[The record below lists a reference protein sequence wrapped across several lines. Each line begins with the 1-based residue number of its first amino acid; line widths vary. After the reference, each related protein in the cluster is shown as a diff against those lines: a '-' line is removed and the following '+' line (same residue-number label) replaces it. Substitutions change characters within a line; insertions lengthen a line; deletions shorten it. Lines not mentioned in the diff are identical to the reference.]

1 MSRNIDDFKNETGFN
16 KIKWLIFLRI
26 VVITLTLGSALLF
39 QLQDASPAAL
49 DPLYNFIIFAYL
61 FAVFSIVLLKI
72 IRNFYILAYFQIIS
86 DLLFETGF
94 VYVTGGIKSFFSFT
108 YIFSIIAASIILFR
122 KGAFV
127 VASLSSLL
135 YGTLA
140 TLQYYEMVP
149 IYGPPG
155 FPFTTLNI
163 SSFYYN
169 IFLNICAFYL
179 VAFLSSY
186 LAESLKTTRKQ
197 LQETSSDL
205 NELQVFHKNILQS
218 MSSGLLTTNLVGKI
232 TSYNRAAE
240 EITGYKFEDAYG
252 ADLDQIL
259 PGVYVKEIFDIMEKT
274 NQSSYRFQKMVKSK
288 DGTNMYLGM
297 TASILKNIRRNEV
310 TGLTIIFQDL
320 TELREMEEQVRRS
333 DRLAALG
340 ELAAGIAH
348 EIRNPLASIK
358 GAVQMLKAELK
369 LEEES
374 RTLMDIIIREST
386 RLNNIITDF
395 LVYARPTPLTLS
407 KSDIIREIIEPT
419 LVLLKNNQECSDHIH
434 IEKVFPQ
441 EPVWVICDRQQM
453 RQVLWNLCLNA
464 VQAMPRGGI
473 LFISVK
479 KTEGNLDGRDLSS
492 SKKLIYSEIKNNRR
506 YWCTITIQDTG
517 YGIKVEDLE
526 KIFVPFFTTKENGTG
541 LGLAIVHSI
550 IQNHQGIIKVK
561 SKINEGTIFEVS
573 LPCSE

>member
-1 MSRNIDDFKNETGFN
+1 MSRNIDDSKNETGFN

-39 QLQDASPAAL
+39 QLQNANPAAL

-61 FAVFSIVLLKI
+61 FAVFSIILLKI

-127 VASLSSLL
+127 MASLSSLL

-140 TLQYYEMVP
+140 TLQYYEIIP

-169 IFLNICAFYL
+169 IFLNVCAFYL

-186 LAESLKTTRKQ
+186 LAESLKITHEQ

-240 EITGYKFEDAYG
+240 EITGYKFEEAYG

-259 PGVYVKEIFDIMEKT
+259 PGVCVKEIFDIMEKT

-288 DGTNMYLGM
+288 DGTTMYLGM

-358 GAVQMLKAELK
+358 GSVQMLKADLK

-395 LVYARPTPLTLS
+395 LVYARPTPLTLN
-407 KSDIIREIIEPT
+407 KFDIIREIIDPT
-419 LVLLKNNQECSDHIH
+419 LVLLKNNPECSDLIH
-434 IEKVFPQ
+434 IEKIYPQ
-441 EPVWVICDRQQM
+441 EPIWVVCDRQQM

-473 LFISVK
+473 LLISVK
-479 KTEGNLDGRDLSS
+479 KIEGNLDGKEVPP
-492 SKKLIYSEIKNNRR
+492 SKKLAPPEIKNSRR
-506 YWCTITIQDTG
+506 SWCTITIQDTG
-517 YGIKVEDLE
+517 YGIKSEDLE

-541 LGLAIVHSI
+541 LGLAIVHNI
-550 IQNHQGIIKVK
+550 IEHHQGIIKVK

>member
-1 MSRNIDDFKNETGFN
+1 MSRNIDDSKNEAGFN

-39 QLQDASPAAL
+39 QLQNANPAAL

-61 FAVFSIVLLKI
+61 FAVFSIILLKI

-94 VYVTGGIKSFFSFT
+94 VYATGGIKSFFSFT

-127 VASLSSLL
+127 IASLSSLL

-140 TLQYYEMVP
+140 TLQYYEIIP
-149 IYGPPG
+149 TYGPPG

-186 LAESLKTTRKQ
+186 LAESLKITHEQ

-240 EITGYKFEDAYG
+240 EITGYKFEEAYG

-259 PGVYVKEIFDIMEKT
+259 PGVCVKEIFDIMEKT

-288 DGTNMYLGM
+288 DGTTMYLGM

-358 GAVQMLKAELK
+358 GSVQMLKADLK

-395 LVYARPTPLTLS
+395 LVYARPTPLTLN
-407 KSDIIREIIEPT
+407 KFDIIREIIDPT
-419 LVLLKNNQECSDHIH
+419 LVLLKNSQECSDLIH
-434 IEKVFPQ
+434 IEKIYPQ
-441 EPVWVICDRQQM
+441 EPIWVVCDRQQM

-473 LFISVK
+473 LLISVK
-479 KTEGNLDGRDLSS
+479 KIEGNLDGKDVPP
-492 SKKLIYSEIKNNRR
+492 SKKLTLPEIKNSRR
-506 YWCTITIQDTG
+506 SWCTITIQDTG
-517 YGIKVEDLE
+517 YGIKSEDLE

-541 LGLAIVHSI
+541 LGLAIVHNI
-550 IQNHQGIIKVK
+550 IENHQGIIKVK